1 MNKRFLVL
9 SSRALPE
16 PISLVIDPNLVTA
29 LAKKDE
35 VGKLK
40 AFDRNLLKYFKQ
52 NVDLML
58 VIKVFANTFGQT
70 EDWVLEKF
78 VKGLMFQDSVARK
91 LLIRRDWTDENA
103 AERIQNYFDRYRTD
117 VETNA
122 IPSAIVSCMFAAIS
136 GVLNLSDSMEVDNEV
151 LALILPIMETPADE
165 QFEAKEVED
174 ANSQK
179 DN

>member
-1 MNKRFLVL
+1 
-9 SSRALPE
+9 
-16 PISLVIDPNLVTA
+16 
-29 LAKKDE
+29 
-35 VGKLK
+35 
-40 AFDRNLLKYFKQ
+40 
-52 NVDLML
+52 ML

-70 EDWVLEKF
+70 EDWILEKF

-117 VETNA
+117 VETNP

-165 QFEAKEVED
+165 QMKEVEN
-174 ANSQK
+174 ANS
-179 DN
+179 